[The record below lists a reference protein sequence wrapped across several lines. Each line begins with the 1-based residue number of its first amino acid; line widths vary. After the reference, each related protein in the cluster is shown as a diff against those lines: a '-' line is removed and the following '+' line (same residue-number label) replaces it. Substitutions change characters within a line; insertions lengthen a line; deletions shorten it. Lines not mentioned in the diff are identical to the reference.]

1 MSDRTITLPKERTK
15 NGQGIA
21 YSRATFAFV
30 RRLTP
35 DEVKKAQEYHEMLKP
50 LVQKMPI
57 DLDASDVHEE

>member
-1 MSDRTITLPKERTK
+1 VVTRIGLERTK
-15 NGQGIA
+15 NAQGIA

-50 LVQKMPI
+50 LVQKMTVE
-57 DLDASDVHEE
+57 LDPSEVRDE